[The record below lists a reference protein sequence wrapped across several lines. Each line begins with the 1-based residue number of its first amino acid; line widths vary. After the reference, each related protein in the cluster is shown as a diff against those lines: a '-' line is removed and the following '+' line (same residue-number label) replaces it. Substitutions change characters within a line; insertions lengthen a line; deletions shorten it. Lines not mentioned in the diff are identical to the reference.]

1 MLIEHQSR
9 AVIMQD
15 RFADVE
21 NVLVRYRSG
30 VALKGHKK
38 TAAQGRRIAG
48 LSLTLIN
55 SATVFNPTHG
65 VDEMIYLI
73 MRVVKR

>member
-1 MLIEHQSR
+1 MK
-9 AVIMQD
+9 V
-15 RFADVE
+15 
-21 NVLVRYRSG
+21 
-30 VALKGHKK
+30 HKK
-38 TAAQGRRIAG
+38 TAALGRRIAG

-55 SATVFNPTHG
+55 SATVFNPTHS